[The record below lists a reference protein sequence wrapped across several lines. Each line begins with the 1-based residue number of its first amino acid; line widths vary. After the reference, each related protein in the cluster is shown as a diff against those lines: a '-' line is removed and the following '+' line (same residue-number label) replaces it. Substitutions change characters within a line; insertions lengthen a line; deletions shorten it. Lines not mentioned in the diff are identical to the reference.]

1 MKIILA
7 SSSPR
12 RKQLMNLLGLVFD
25 IIPSDTEENLD
36 FKNKSI
42 LVKKLSLIKAE
53 NVYNKTNGDRV
64 VIGSDTIVSY
74 KGKTLTKPKT
84 DTESIKT
91 LKNLSGKSHYVYTG
105 LTVIIYKDG
114 KTKIYNKYSKCK
126 VYFDKISDEEIINY
140 VKSNDPK
147 DKAGSYS
154 IQGTGAK
161 FIKKI
166 YGDYYTVVG
175 LPLNMLY
182 NILKSEKII

>member
-12 RKQLMNLLGLVFD
+12 RKELMNLLNLAFD

-36 FKNKSI
+36 CKNKGV
-42 LVKKLSLIKAE
+42 LVKKLSMMKAE
-53 NVYNKTNGDRV
+53 NVFNKTDGDRV

-84 DTESIKT
+84 ENESIET
-91 LKNLSGKSHYVYTG
+91 LSLLSGKKHYVYTG
-105 LTVIIYKDG
+105 ISIFIFKNGIKKIIS
-114 KTKIYNKYSKCK
+114 TYSKCK
-126 VYFDKISDEEIINY
+126 VFFDKISYNEIIEY
-140 VKSNDPK
+140 VKTTEPA

-154 IQGTGAK
+154 IQGSGAR

-166 YGDYYTVVG
+166 KGDYYTVVG
-175 LPLNMLY
+175 FPLNLLY
-182 NILKSEKII
+182 RILKSEKII